1 MAGQPDQGV
10 PRQGDEGLVT
20 LSHMAAPNAATQ
32 PAPVSNLT
40 SLSFAAVGATPESD
54 TGAAVPA
61 EQTLANLGE
70 RLAWIKNLAAEIQA
84 SAGGT
89 PVAETAAAPWE
100 SMEEV
105 LALYQRLAAG
115 LKRDQ

>member
-1 MAGQPDQGV
+1 MVAHLDQGV
-10 PRQGDEGLVT
+10 PRQAYERRVT
-20 LSHMAAPNAATQ
+20 PLNMTAPNATTQ
-32 PAPVSNLT
+32 PTPVSIPP
-40 SLSFAAVGATPESD
+40 SLSFAAVGVTPESD
-54 TGAAVPA
+54 TGTAVPA
-61 EQTLANLGE
+61 EQTLANLGK

-89 PVAETAAAPWE
+89 PVAETAATLGE

>member
-1 MAGQPDQGV
+1 MLF
-10 PRQGDEGLVT
+10 R
-20 LSHMAAPNAATQ
+20 S
-32 PAPVSNLT
+32 
-40 SLSFAAVGATPESD
+40 
-54 TGAAVPA
+54 
-61 EQTLANLGE
+61 GE